1 MSASDDPADVTLL
14 SLASPAQL
22 AMLEDMPSDSP
33 VIISKPTLKFERAA
47 IKRGAKFVCGVDEV
61 GRGPL
66 AGPVVVSAVIL
77 NHRQVPEGLNDSKV
91 LTAAQREAL
100 YEKIMATAIVSIA
113 VAPPAIIAEL
123 NILQASLWAMRKAV
137 LGLQVKA
144 DHILIDGNKLPK
156 DLPCPGEAIVGGD
169 GRSVSIAAAS
179 IVAKVTRDRMC
190 LIMDCEEPQFGFS
203 SHKGYAAPQ
212 HLEALTTH
220 GPGRHHRMDF
230 APCIQAQRMKTIAA

>member
-1 MSASDDPADVTLL
+1 
-14 SLASPAQL
+14 
-22 AMLEDMPSDSP
+22 
-33 VIISKPTLKFERAA
+33 
-47 IKRGAKFVCGVDEV
+47 
-61 GRGPL
+61 
-66 AGPVVVSAVIL
+66 
-77 NHRQVPEGLNDSKV
+77 
-91 LTAAQREAL
+91 
-100 YEKIMATAIVSIA
+100 
-113 VAPPAIIAEL
+113 
-123 NILQASLWAMRKAV
+123 MRKAV

-144 DHILIDGNKLPK
+144 DHILVDGNKLPK

-179 IVAKVTRDRMC
+179 IIAKVTRDRMC